1 MTRPMTIAE
10 LHADEALRLRE
21 FPVATRGVFLAHAGV
36 CPLPRRVADAM
47 HGYLDASTLEDQ
59 YEAQH
64 GDLVEETR
72 AAAAR
77 LIGAKPSE
85 VALVGPTS
93 LALSYLA
100 AGLPW
105 RRGDNVVVYFDDYPS
120 NVYPWMALSDRGVE
134 VRMLNIRELGKVRAV
149 DVQGQVDER
158 TRVVTLASAHYLA
171 GWRVNIDAI
180 GRHLRSRGILLCVDA
195 IQTLGAFPFS
205 VQHVDLLA
213 ADAHKWMLGPSAAGL
228 MYVKE
233 DLQDRLRPI
242 VHGWH
247 NLECPRFLT
256 QEELVFKKDARR
268 YEAGTHNLPGL
279 AGFKAALGL
288 LAEVGMEAIGAEL
301 LRKRAWLVPELQSR
315 GFTVLQP
322 TAPPENTGGVVSF
335 HKPGVDMTAVYRRLR
350 TAGVTPSLRNL
361 PGGEAVVRFSPHF
374 YNTDAELRRTLDVLD
389 AG

>member
-1 MTRPMTIAE
+1 MTIAE

-21 FPVATRGVFLAHAGV
+21 FPVATKGVFLAHAGV
-36 CPLPRRVADAM
+36 SPLPRRVADAM
-47 HGYLDASTLEDQ
+47 NAYVERSTLEDQ

-64 GDLVEETR
+64 GDIVEATR

-77 LIGAKPSE
+77 LIGAKPTE

-105 RRGDNVVVYFDDYPS
+105 RRGDNVLVYFDDYPS
-120 NVYPWMALSDRGVE
+120 NVYPWMALSERGVE

-158 TRVVTLASAHYLA
+158 TRVVTLASAHYLT
-171 GWRVNIDAI
+171 GWRVNVDAI
-180 GRHLRSRGILLCVDA
+180 GRHLHSRGILLCVDA

-213 ADAHKWMLGPSAAGL
+213 ADAHKWMLGPCAAGL

-233 DLQDRLRPI
+233 DLQDRLQPI

-256 QEELVFKKDARR
+256 QEDLVFKKDARR

-279 AGFKAALGL
+279 AGFKAALDIL
-288 LAEVGMEAIGAEL
+288 DEVGMEAIGAEL
-301 LRKRAWLVPELQSR
+301 FRKRSWLVPELLGR

-322 TAPPENTGGVVSF
+322 SAPMENAGGSVSF
-335 HKPGVDMTAVYRRLR
+335 FRPGEDPSVLYRRLR
-350 TAGVTPSLRNL
+350 AAGVTPSLRNL
-361 PGGEAVVRFSPHF
+361 PGGQAVVRFSPHF
-374 YNTDAELRRTLDVLD
+374 YNTDAELRRALDVLD